1 MARIAFGGKDTQT
14 VRAFLEA
21 ESFPGPSLL
30 IAYSPCIAHGYDL
43 KFGLDQQ
50 KLAVESGY
58 WPLYR
63 FDPRRIE
70 QGMPALQLD
79 SVSSRSDLTQFMRN
93 ETRFRIVEHQ
103 DPVRFREL
111 ASAAQRQNAYRMA
124 VYQQLAAL
132 VPADR
137 RETGR
142 AAIVLLKR
150 EYEHGPVHHL
160 PWLIVAAPADARRIA
175 PGR

>member
-1 MARIAFGGKDTQT
+1 MGAAAKFASSGKATPKKDLGLLAMTYGTAYVARIAFGGKDTQT
-14 VRAFLEA
+14 VRAFQEA
-21 ESFPGPSLL
+21 ESFSGPSLL

-70 QGMPALQLD
+70 QGVPALQLD
-79 SVSSRSDLTQFMRN
+79 SVPSCSDLTQFMRN

-103 DPVRFREL
+103 DPERFREL
-111 ASAAQRQNAYRMA
+111 AAAAQRQNAYRMA
-124 VYQQLAAL
+124 LYQQLATL
-132 VPADR
+132 VPP
-137 RETGR
+137 T
-142 AAIVLLKR
+142 AAR
-150 EYEHGPVHHL
+150 GAERPSSS
-160 PWLIVAAPADARRIA
+160 
-175 PGR
+175 